1 MTLQI
6 SVVTA
11 VTVHDN
17 EVTLIFFNVLQG
29 ETTFCRFWYSGRGS
43 SIKFVS
49 VTQRV
54 GGYSFLGE
62 LTSYCCSQKS
72 IVGHCKIKAI
82 KFNSNFGP
90 GKLVSQVSK
99 NSRIFGVHVS
109 TKTCVQQF
117 SFF

>member
-17 EVTLIFFNVLQG
+17 EVTLFFFNVLLG
-29 ETTFCRFWYSGRGS
+29 ETTFCRFWYSGRGF

-54 GGYSFLGE
+54 G
-62 LTSYCCSQKS
+62 
-72 IVGHCKIKAI
+72 
-82 KFNSNFGP
+82 
-90 GKLVSQVSK
+90 
-99 NSRIFGVHVS
+99 
-109 TKTCVQQF
+109 
-117 SFF
+117 

>member
-29 ETTFCRFWYSGRGS
+29 ETTFCRFWYSGRGF
-43 SIKFVS
+43 SIKSVS

-54 GGYSFLGE
+54 G
-62 LTSYCCSQKS
+62 
-72 IVGHCKIKAI
+72 
-82 KFNSNFGP
+82 
-90 GKLVSQVSK
+90 
-99 NSRIFGVHVS
+99 
-109 TKTCVQQF
+109 
-117 SFF
+117 